1 MNLLDLDQLFYTCPY
16 PVKYDGDE
24 YTFRIHS
31 SARPEGTLCLQRT
44 DPLCILIKSSISL
57 KKASTVRP
65 IYGSSYKN
73 YPHKQ

>member
-44 DPLCILIKSSISL
+44 DPLCI
-57 KKASTVRP
+57 
-65 IYGSSYKN
+65 
-73 YPHKQ
+73 